1 MRWCLFILLSLL
13 IPLYKQAAPMGLII
27 VLLFSLLTARRYA
40 AEINLFAYKK
50 RPDRGVSVCR
60 TSGNQ
65 NLTGSYVSSDYL
77 IGFVCNIF
85 SPLL

>member
-1 MRWCLFILLSLL
+1 
-13 IPLYKQAAPMGLII
+13 MGLII

-60 TSGNQ
+60 T
-65 NLTGSYVSSDYL
+65 LGSLRNTVHLDIPIKNGY
-77 IGFVCNIF
+77 N
-85 SPLL
+85 P